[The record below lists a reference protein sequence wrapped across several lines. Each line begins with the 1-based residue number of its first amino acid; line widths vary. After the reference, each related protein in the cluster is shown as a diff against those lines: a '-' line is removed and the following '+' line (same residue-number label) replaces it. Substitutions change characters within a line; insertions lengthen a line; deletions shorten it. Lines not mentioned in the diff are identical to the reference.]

1 MIQKTNN
8 LLNKKVKALTAFGNN
23 IVPEYVDFAFYVE
36 DAGELEEVF
45 SLEIYILDGAN
56 HLYLSEKY
64 KDKLESLDFGN
75 DVEIFWY

>member
-1 MIQKTNN
+1 MQ
-8 LLNKKVKALTAFGNN
+8 
-23 IVPEYVDFAFYVE
+23 

-64 KDKLESLDFGN
+64 RDKLESLDFGN